1 MHTDPQGLKFSS
13 KPGLRIIDV
22 TNEIFYTIKLI
33 WNIFGVKLLEILTG
47 NLLLNLIM
55 FYWASPDHF
64 IGSDLVCFFLLMVSL
79 SLHQRFL
86 IFFFVWIITKFYLEN
101 VFDHFQSSQIFSRQ
115 SNKSIIFGF
124 LCLETSCHKLTAY
137 LASRSSVSLVWF
149 LAFTK
154 SVAWL
159 VCRVL

>member
-1 MHTDPQGLKFSS
+1 MHTDHQGLKFSS

-33 WNIFGVKLLEILTG
+33 WNIFGVKLLKILTG
-47 NLLLNLIM
+47 NILLNLIM

-86 IFFFVWIITKFYLEN
+86 IFFFFFLNNYEILFGKRFWSFP
-101 VFDHFQSSQIFSRQ
+101 IFSRQ

-124 LCLETSCHKLTAY
+124 LCLEASCHNLTAY
-137 LASRSSVSLVWF
+137 PASRGSVSLAWL

>member
-1 MHTDPQGLKFSS
+1 MTLQ
-13 KPGLRIIDV
+13 
-22 TNEIFYTIKLI
+22 TIFLLNKIYFAKLI
-33 WNIFGVKLLEILTG
+33 RNIFDVKLLEILTG

-86 IFFFVWIITKFYLEN
+86 IFFFLNNYEILFGKRFWSFP
-101 VFDHFQSSQIFSRQ
+101 IFSRQ

-124 LCLETSCHKLTAY
+124 LCLEASCHNLTAY
-137 LASRSSVSLVWF
+137 PASRGSVSVAWL

>member
-1 MHTDPQGLKFSS
+1 MHTDHQGLKFSS

-64 IGSDLVCFFLLMVSL
+64 IGSDLVCFFLPMVSL
-79 SLHQRFL
+79 SLHQQFL
-86 IFFFVWIITKFYLEN
+86 IFFFFEYLGNFIWKTFLIISNHLK
-101 VFDHFQSSQIFSRQ
+101 SSPGNQI
-115 SNKSIIFGF
+115 
-124 LCLETSCHKLTAY
+124 
-137 LASRSSVSLVWF
+137 SRSF
-149 LAFTK
+149 LGSFALK
-154 SVAWL
+154 H
-159 VCRVL
+159 RVTT

>member
-1 MHTDPQGLKFSS
+1 MHTDHQGLKFSS

-33 WNIFGVKLLEILTG
+33 WNIFGVKLLEIFTG

-64 IGSDLVCFFLLMVSL
+64 IGSDLVCFFLPMVSL
-79 SLHQRFL
+79 SLHQQFL
-86 IFFFVWIITKFYLEN
+86 IFFFWIIRKFHLEN

-124 LCLETSCHKLTAY
+124 LCLEASCHNLTAY
-137 LASRSSVSLVWF
+137 PASRGSVSLAWL

>member
-1 MHTDPQGLKFSS
+1 MYFA
-13 KPGLRIIDV
+13 
-22 TNEIFYTIKLI
+22 KLI

-47 NLLLNLIM
+47 YLLLNLIM

-86 IFFFVWIITKFYLEN
+86 IFFFLNNYEILFRKRFWSFPIISNHL
-101 VFDHFQSSQIFSRQ
+101 QSSPIFSRQ

-137 LASRSSVSLVWF
+137 LASRGSVSLVWL